1 MIQIIKSKEQLGT
14 LLHIYNNSDN
24 IKHCVDQ
31 LNIAFNSNYELGEWI
46 EFIEYAKQFNK
57 IFKLD
62 KTYQDKLNID
72 TQITR
77 VKNNVVRAQTNRSIT
92 SVGRTEYLGDVVSDI
107 LKKNFKLEQVKPT
120 KSTLKSE
127 KLTYVFL
134 SDFHYRNEKDNEY
147 INKVFNSVY
156 NETSGDIHLILMGDL
171 VQGNLRITD
180 ILNGDSDIIAQVL
193 SVSNL
198 ILNNIDIKRIKKVSI
213 LKGNHDE
220 IRLNSMKGNYGV
232 SNPNLCYIA
241 SEMINAKY
249 KSLSNVYDELDIVSG
264 KQQFHIIHGH
274 QFKGENKLRQY
285 ASYTP
290 DVITIHAHYHHYYV
304 DNNTIGL
311 PALCDPNDYEKS
323 LGIKAG
329 SKGYFIIKDNFYKNI
344 II

>member
-156 NETSGDIHLILMGDL
+156 NETSGNIHLILMGDL

>member
-156 NETSGDIHLILMGDL
+156 NETSGEIHLILMGDL

-249 KSLSNVYDELDIVSG
+249 ESLSNVYDELDIVSG

>member
-14 LLHIYNNSDN
+14 LLHIYNTSDN

-62 KTYQDKLNID
+62 KAYQDKLNID

-92 SVGRTEYLGDVVSDI
+92 SVGRTEYLGEVVSDI
-107 LKKNFKLEQVKPT
+107 LKKDFKLEQTKPI

-134 SDFHYRNEKDNEY
+134 SDLHYRNENDNEY
-147 INKVFNSVY
+147 INKVFKSVY

-193 SVSNL
+193 GVSNL

-220 IRLNSMKGNYGV
+220 VRLNSMKGNYGI

-249 KSLSNVYDELDIVSG
+249 KGLSNVYDELDIVSG
-264 KQQFHIIHGH
+264 KQNYHIIHGH

-304 DNNTIGL
+304 DNNVIGL

-323 LGIKAG
+323 LGIKEG